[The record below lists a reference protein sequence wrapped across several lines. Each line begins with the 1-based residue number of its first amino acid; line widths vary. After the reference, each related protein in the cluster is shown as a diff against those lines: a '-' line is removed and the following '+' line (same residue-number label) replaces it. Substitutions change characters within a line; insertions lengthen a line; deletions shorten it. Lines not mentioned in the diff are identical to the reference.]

1 VGAFEYSALDVQGRR
16 KRGVLEGDTARQVR
30 QQLRDQGWTPLDV
43 EAVAERDAGRRKVGL
58 RRHLSALELA
68 IVTRQTATL
77 LRAGL
82 PLEQVLA
89 DVARQ
94 SGKPRVE
101 RIMLAV
107 RSRVREGHSLAAG
120 LSDFPGVFP
129 EMYRKTV
136 AAGEQSGHLEPVLDR
151 LADYTENQQ
160 QLRQKTMLALLYP
173 ALLTILS
180 ILIVSG
186 LLTYVV
192 PQIVH
197 VFDNMHQQ
205 LPWITRA
212 LIATS
217 AAARAY
223 GLYGAIVLLI
233 AVVLAVQM
241 LKRPGPRRRWHHL
254 ILRLPLAG
262 RMARSINA
270 ARFARTLGI
279 LTSSSVSILD
289 ALRVSSQ
296 VLTNLPMR
304 DAVEDAAAKVREG
317 STLKNALERTGYFP
331 PMTLSLIAS
340 GEASGNLEGMLER
353 AADMQEREVEA
364 TLAAVMGLL
373 EPLLILLMGGI
384 VLIIVLAILLPIFDL
399 NQLVH

>member
-1 VGAFEYSALDVQGRR
+1 MVPFPLAGPYPGCLSPYLD
-16 KRGVLEGDTARQVR
+16 L
-30 QQLRDQGWTPLDV
+30 
-43 EAVAERDAGRRKVGL
+43 
-58 RRHLSALELA
+58 H
-68 IVTRQTATL
+68 
-77 LRAGL
+77 
-82 PLEQVLA
+82 
-89 DVARQ
+89 
-94 SGKPRVE
+94 
-101 RIMLAV
+101 
-107 RSRVREGHSLAAG
+107 
-120 LSDFPGVFP
+120 
-129 EMYRKTV
+129 
-136 AAGEQSGHLEPVLDR
+136 
-151 LADYTENQQ
+151 
-160 QLRQKTMLALLYP
+160 
-173 ALLTILS
+173 TILS
-180 ILIVSG
+180 IAIVSG

-223 GLYGAIVLLI
+223 GLYGVVALLI
-233 AVVLAVQM
+233 AVVLTVQM

-254 ILRLPLAG
+254 ILHLPLAG
-262 RMARSINA
+262 RMARSVNA

-340 GEASGNLEGMLER
+340 GESSGNLEGMLER
-353 AADMQEREVEA
+353 AADMQEREVET
-364 TLAAVMGLL
+364 TLAAIMGLL
-373 EPLLILLMGGI
+373 EPILILLMGGI